1 MKTSALFSGT
11 ALVLALSA
19 GSAIAQQQ
27 PLEDRVRALEQ
38 QLGLPPPGANQTLEQ
53 RVKAVEDALAQ
64 RQAPRAAQAAP
75 PAPPPPASPQ
85 PAQAAADQETRLKA
99 VEQKVADTTVTGRMY
114 WDITNVDQKSDGVA
128 QPRNGFGFD
137 AKRFYIS
144 VDHRFNNIFSGDV
157 TTDFNYVSADG
168 ETQLFIKK
176 AYLQATLDP
185 ALIIRAGSAD
195 VPWIPFN
202 EGLYGYRYV
211 ENVLEERTGFGASA
225 DWGIHALGTF
235 AGGLIGYQVSAI
247 NGGGYK
253 HLVRSKTM
261 TIEARVNLNYEGFT
275 VAVGDVNGKLGQD
288 VQGGAP
294 TFHTANRFDA
304 LASYTAMGARLGVQ
318 YMQASNWTTVTSPSS
333 DSSDGYSLWGSYNFA
348 PQWTVFGRYDWAKPS
363 RDLHPSLRDNYF
375 NVGLTY
381 SPTRIVDFSLTYKHE
396 KVENGSWSTS
406 NGTIGG
412 LVNAPGHSGTYDE
425 IGIWSDFQW

>member
-11 ALVLALSA
+11 ALVLALSG
-19 GSAIAQQQ
+19 GSALAQQQ

-75 PAPPPPASPQ
+75 PAPLPPASPQ

-144 VDHRFNNIFSGDV
+144 VDHRFNNIFAADV
-157 TTDFNYVSADG
+157 TTDFNYVSADS
-168 ETQLFIKK
+168 ETQVFIKK

-185 ALIIRAGSAD
+185 ALIIRAGSSD

-202 EGLYGYRYV
+202 EGLYGYRYL
-211 ENVLEERTGFGASA
+211 ENVLEERTSFGASA
-225 DWGIHALGTF
+225 DWGLHAFGNLS
-235 AGGLIGYQVSAI
+235 GGLFSYQVSVL
-247 NGGGYK
+247 NGAGYK
-253 HLVRSKTM
+253 KLVRSRSPS
-261 TIEARVNLNYEGFT
+261 IEARVNVNYQGFT
-275 VAVGDVNGKLGQD
+275 VAVGDLHGTLGQD
-288 VQGGAP
+288 IQGGAHAY
-294 TFHTANRFDA
+294 HTANRFDA
-304 LASYTAMGARLGVQ
+304 LASYTAMGARVGIQ
-318 YMQASNWTTVTSPSS
+318 YMQAKNWNNITTVAS
-333 DSSDGYSLWGSYNFA
+333 DSSDGYSAWGSYNFA
-348 PQWTVFGRYDWAKPS
+348 PQWAVFGRYDWAKPS
-363 RDLHPSLRDNYF
+363 RDLNPALKDQYF
-375 NVGLTY
+375 NVGITY
-381 SPTRIVDFSLTYKHE
+381 TPTRIIDFSLAYKHE
-396 KVENGSWSTS
+396 KVENGFWSTS